1 MPRHQEN
8 QCTLSTRWQASQ
20 TVVESSL
27 RTPCVAGQFIAAI
40 RAIWVAVALLGF
52 FDTFVCGVQ
61 TGKIPGYTVL
71 LKNPKETYSY
81 VLYKN
86 IGIQF
91 TKDVQCIKP
100 KIQHSVYYF

>member
-71 LKNPKETYSY
+71 LKTQKKHIVTY
-81 VLYKN
+81 
-86 IGIQF
+86 
-91 TKDVQCIKP
+91 CIRTLEFSLQKMY
-100 KIQHSVYYF
+100 SV